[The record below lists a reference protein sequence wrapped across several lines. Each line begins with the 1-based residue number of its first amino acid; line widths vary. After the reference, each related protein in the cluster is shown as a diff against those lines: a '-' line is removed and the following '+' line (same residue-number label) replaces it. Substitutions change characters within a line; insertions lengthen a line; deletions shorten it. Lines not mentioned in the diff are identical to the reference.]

1 MNVRTRSTAAGALA
15 LFTAAA
21 MATLA
26 SPAHAASG
34 VDLSV
39 TVDSSKIAI
48 GAPVKPFIAK
58 ITNGGDVTAEGL
70 QVEIDLADLDTS
82 LVTASVGED
91 FADVCQPPADDK
103 ITCTFGGT
111 LAGDETFE
119 FPIFVSPVAGAK
131 PGPAGEFTVTVQPGS
146 DDDPADN
153 NTATV
158 PVELVS
164 SGGDIV
170 VLAQDV
176 IADVGENGVVVPVTP
191 GDTAAFFWA
200 IFNFGDTAVQGL
212 TFTVQLPEHVSFV
225 DKFAG
230 CTYSNGDRSVTCTDA
245 DTILGPNEAFGSGE
259 EGWTVKVAA
268 DAPGPVN
275 LKGTA
280 TGSASAAVVS
290 TLNATTKS
298 TTDAAWLKSEEVP
311 ADVDTG
317 DNSDDFTVFVGA
329 PPAAGG
335 EGGGAG
341 GGLPV
346 TGVQVGLIGGI
357 GGAVLVT
364 GAVLFILARR
374 RRVVLVTPGDETP
387 TA

>member
-1 MNVRTRSTAAGALA
+1 
-15 LFTAAA
+15 

-39 TVDSSKIAI
+39 HVDSSKIAI

-58 ITNGGDVTAEGL
+58 ISNVGDVATEGL
-70 QVEIDLADLDTS
+70 QVEIDLADLKPS
-82 LVTASVGED
+82 QVEASVGED
-91 FADVCQPPADDK
+91 FADVCKPPVENK
-103 ITCTFGGT
+103 ISCTFGGT
-111 LAGDETFE
+111 LAGGETFE
-119 FPIFVSPVAGAK
+119 FPIFVSPVKGAK

-146 DDDPADN
+146 EDDPAEN

-158 PVELVS
+158 PVELVG

-170 VLAQDV
+170 VLAEDV

-200 IFNFGDTAVQGL
+200 MFNFGDTAVQGL

-225 DKFAG
+225 DKFEG
-230 CTYSNGDRSVTCTDA
+230 CTYSNSDRSVTCKDA
-245 DTILGPNEAFGSGE
+245 DTILGAGEAFGSGE

-280 TGSASAAVVS
+280 TGSAAAAVPS
-290 TLNATTKS
+290 TLRATTAS
-298 TTDAAWLKSEEVP
+298 STDAAWLKPEEVP
-311 ADVDTG
+311 ADVDKG

-335 EGGGAG
+335 GGGEG